1 MAVRKKLLIIES
13 IISIT
18 EKTERTVLLDLMMLV
33 GLSSGKKCT
42 ETEFTQ
48 LLQANG
54 FKLNRIINTALDISI
69 IEAESI

>member
-1 MAVRKKLLIIES
+1 
-13 IISIT
+13 
-18 EKTERTVLLDLMMLV
+18 MLV